1 MPRDV
6 KWARP
11 AETREDDDDSDLIF
25 FDRPLQSRKKS
36 PGGATS
42 AFHKAPRGPAR
53 RRLFSRVAR
62 RVRTLVREH
71 VHPVAM
77 SPVSLA
83 PHRACG
89 ALAPTVGHAPANRR
103 HRFLGRSTRTPRA
116 VAPDV
121 NVESSAVDPT
131 SASDGDGFVL
141 DSSGFALSLGENG
154 YADADAAKLATRDV
168 VASRYTAGASSS
180 SAAGSESQYVPP
192 GTTFEA
198 QFDPGPAVASLAIF
212 IAFAV
217 VNRRVAAAVDRR
229 QDRERAEEDLRQLR
243 LKSLDGSA
251 DFDDVQEAVDR
262 LERAK
267 YEEAAA
273 REMLSSIGGVE
284 ARVRMPQPLGKP
296 ISQVEA
302 EEADVA
308 ERIAKIRERRREAEG
323 DGGDAGAESEDAES
337 EDAGIWE
344 RPLPKKSEK
353 SEKTDG
359 PPAWM
364 NFTVGVVLTM
374 LTWSFVGVTF
384 SEDPAVGPAIP
395 PEELQRQMEM
405 R

>member
-25 FDRPLQSRKKS
+25 RDRPLQSRKKS

-62 RVRTLVREH
+62 RVRILVREH

-83 PHRACG
+83 PHCACG
-89 ALAPTVGHAPANRR
+89 ALACPRVPAPANR
-103 HRFLGRSTRTPRA
+103 HRFLGRSTRTPCA
-116 VAPDV
+116 VAPSV
-121 NVESSAVDPT
+121 NVESGAVDPT

-308 ERIAKIRERRREAEG
+308 ERIAKIRERRRAAEG

>member
-1 MPRDV
+1 M
-6 KWARP
+6 
-11 AETREDDDDSDLIF
+11 
-25 FDRPLQSRKKS
+25 
-36 PGGATS
+36 
-42 AFHKAPRGPAR
+42 
-53 RRLFSRVAR
+53 
-62 RVRTLVREH
+62 
-71 VHPVAM
+71 
-77 SPVSLA
+77 
-83 PHRACG
+83 
-89 ALAPTVGHAPANRR
+89 
-103 HRFLGRSTRTPRA
+103 
-116 VAPDV
+116 
-121 NVESSAVDPT
+121 
-131 SASDGDGFVL
+131 
-141 DSSGFALSLGENG
+141 
-154 YADADAAKLATRDV
+154 
-168 VASRYTAGASSS
+168 
-180 SAAGSESQYVPP
+180 
-192 GTTFEA
+192 
-198 QFDPGPAVASLAIF
+198 
-212 IAFAV
+212 

-229 QDRERAEEDLRQLR
+229 QDRERAEEDLRRMR

-251 DFDDVQEAVDR
+251 DFDDVQEAFDR

-308 ERIAKIRERRREAEG
+308 ERIAKIRERRRAAEG

>member
-1 MPRDV
+1 MG
-6 KWARP
+6 
-11 AETREDDDDSDLIF
+11 
-25 FDRPLQSRKKS
+25 Q
-36 PGGATS
+36 
-42 AFHKAPRGPAR
+42 R
-53 RRLFSRVAR
+53 R
-62 RVRTLVREH
+62 
-71 VHPVAM
+71 
-77 SPVSLA
+77 
-83 PHRACG
+83 
-89 ALAPTVGHAPANRR
+89 
-103 HRFLGRSTRTPRA
+103 TRTPRA
-116 VAPDV
+116 VAPSV
-121 NVESSAVDPT
+121 NVESGAVDPT

-141 DSSGFALSLGENG
+141 DSSGFELSLGENG

-229 QDRERAEEDLRQLR
+229 QDRERAEEDLRQMR

-251 DFDDVQEAVDR
+251 DFDDVQEAFDR

-302 EEADVA
+302 EEVDVA
-308 ERIAKIRERRREAEG
+308 ERIAKIRERRIAKIRERRRAAEG
-323 DGGDAGAESEDAES
+323 EGGDAGADSEDAES

-374 LTWSFVGVTF
+374 LTLSFVGVTF

>member
-1 MPRDV
+1 
-6 KWARP
+6 
-11 AETREDDDDSDLIF
+11 
-25 FDRPLQSRKKS
+25 
-36 PGGATS
+36 
-42 AFHKAPRGPAR
+42 
-53 RRLFSRVAR
+53 
-62 RVRTLVREH
+62 
-71 VHPVAM
+71 M

-83 PHRACG
+83 PHCACR
-89 ALAPTVGHAPANRR
+89 ALAPPNR
-103 HRFLGRSTRTPRA
+103 HRFLGQRRTRTPRA

-121 NVESSAVDPT
+121 NVESGAVDPT

-180 SAAGSESQYVPP
+180 SAAGSESQGGPGSYVPP

-229 QDRERAEEDLRQLR
+229 QDRERAEEDLRRMR

-251 DFDDVQEAVDR
+251 DFDDVQEAFDR

-296 ISQVEA
+296 NSQVEA

-308 ERIAKIRERRREAEG
+308 ERIAKIRERRRAAEG
-323 DGGDAGAESEDAES
+323 EGGDAGADSEDAES

>member
-1 MPRDV
+1 M
-6 KWARP
+6 
-11 AETREDDDDSDLIF
+11 
-25 FDRPLQSRKKS
+25 
-36 PGGATS
+36 
-42 AFHKAPRGPAR
+42 
-53 RRLFSRVAR
+53 
-62 RVRTLVREH
+62 
-71 VHPVAM
+71 
-77 SPVSLA
+77 
-83 PHRACG
+83 
-89 ALAPTVGHAPANRR
+89 
-103 HRFLGRSTRTPRA
+103 GRSTRTPCA
-116 VAPDV
+116 VAPSV
-121 NVESSAVDPT
+121 NVESGAVDPT

-229 QDRERAEEDLRQLR
+229 QDRERAEEDLRRMR

-251 DFDDVQEAVDR
+251 DFDDVQEAFDR

-308 ERIAKIRERRREAEG
+308 ERIAKIRERRRAAEG
-323 DGGDAGAESEDAES
+323 DGGDAGADSEDAES

-353 SEKTDG
+353 IEKTDG

>member
-25 FDRPLQSRKKS
+25 FDRPLQSREKS

-83 PHRACG
+83 PHCACG
-89 ALAPTVGHAPANRR
+89 ALACPRVPAPANR
-103 HRFLGRSTRTPRA
+103 HRFLGRSTRTPCA
-116 VAPDV
+116 VAPSV
-121 NVESSAVDPT
+121 NVESGAVDPT

-251 DFDDVQEAVDR
+251 DFDDVQEAFDR

-308 ERIAKIRERRREAEG
+308 ERIAKIRERRRAAEG
-323 DGGDAGAESEDAES
+323 DGGDAGADSEDAES

>member
-25 FDRPLQSRKKS
+25 RDRPLHSRKKS

-62 RVRTLVREH
+62 RVRILVREY
-71 VHPVAM
+71 VYPTAM

-83 PHRACG
+83 PHCACR
-89 ALAPTVGHAPANRR
+89 ALAPPNR

-121 NVESSAVDPT
+121 NVESGAVDPT

-229 QDRERAEEDLRQLR
+229 QDRERAEEDLRQMR

-251 DFDDVQEAVDR
+251 DFDDVQEAFDR

-308 ERIAKIRERRREAEG
+308 ERIAKIRERRRAAEG
-323 DGGDAGAESEDAES
+323 DGGDAGADSEDAES

-374 LTWSFVGVTF
+374 LTLSFVGVTF

>member
-83 PHRACG
+83 PHCACG
-89 ALAPTVGHAPANRR
+89 ALACPRVPAPANR
-103 HRFLGRSTRTPRA
+103 HRFLGRSTRTPCA
-116 VAPDV
+116 VAPSV
-121 NVESSAVDPT
+121 NVESGAVDPT

-251 DFDDVQEAVDR
+251 DFDDVQEAFDR

-308 ERIAKIRERRREAEG
+308 ERIAKIRERRRAAEG

>member
-11 AETREDDDDSDLIF
+11 AETREDDDVSDLIF
-25 FDRPLQSRKKS
+25 RDRPLKSRKKS

-62 RVRTLVREH
+62 RVRILVREH

-83 PHRACG
+83 PHCACG
-89 ALAPTVGHAPANRR
+89 ALACPRVPAPANR
-103 HRFLGRSTRTPRA
+103 HRFLGRSTRTPCA
-116 VAPDV
+116 VAPSV
-121 NVESSAVDPT
+121 NVESGAVDPT

-251 DFDDVQEAVDR
+251 DFDDVQEAFDR

-308 ERIAKIRERRREAEG
+308 ERIAKIRERRRAAEG
-323 DGGDAGAESEDAES
+323 DGGDAGADSKDAES

>member
-1 MPRDV
+1 M
-6 KWARP
+6 
-11 AETREDDDDSDLIF
+11 
-25 FDRPLQSRKKS
+25 
-36 PGGATS
+36 
-42 AFHKAPRGPAR
+42 
-53 RRLFSRVAR
+53 
-62 RVRTLVREH
+62 
-71 VHPVAM
+71 
-77 SPVSLA
+77 
-83 PHRACG
+83 
-89 ALAPTVGHAPANRR
+89 GHAPPKR

-121 NVESSAVDPT
+121 NVESGAVDPT

-229 QDRERAEEDLRQLR
+229 QDRERAEEDLRRMR

-308 ERIAKIRERRREAEG
+308 ERIAKIRERRRAAEGDGGDAEG

>member
-25 FDRPLQSRKKS
+25 FDRPLQSREKS

-83 PHRACG
+83 PHCACG
-89 ALAPTVGHAPANRR
+89 ALACPRVPAPANR
-103 HRFLGRSTRTPRA
+103 HRFLGRSTRTPCA
-116 VAPDV
+116 VAPSV
-121 NVESSAVDPT
+121 NVESGAVDPT

-229 QDRERAEEDLRQLR
+229 QDRERAEEDLRRMR

-251 DFDDVQEAVDR
+251 DFDDVQEAFDR

-308 ERIAKIRERRREAEG
+308 ERIAKIRERRRAAEG
-323 DGGDAGAESEDAES
+323 DGGDAGADSEDAES

>member
-11 AETREDDDDSDLIF
+11 AETREDDDVSDLIF
-25 FDRPLQSRKKS
+25 CDRPLQSRKKS

-42 AFHKAPRGPAR
+42 AVHKATRGPAR
-53 RRLFSRVAR
+53 RRRFSRVAR
-62 RVRTLVREH
+62 RVRILVREH
-71 VHPVAM
+71 VHPAAM

-83 PHRACG
+83 PHCACR
-89 ALAPTVGHAPANRR
+89 ALAPKVGHAPPKR
-103 HRFLGRSTRTPRA
+103 HRFLGRSTRTPCA
-116 VAPDV
+116 VAPSV
-121 NVESSAVDPT
+121 NVESGAVDPT

-168 VASRYTAGASSS
+168 VASRYTAGAYSS

-229 QDRERAEEDLRQLR
+229 QDRERAEEDLRRMR

-251 DFDDVQEAVDR
+251 DFDDVQEAFDR

-308 ERIAKIRERRREAEG
+308 ERIAKIRERRRAAEG
-323 DGGDAGAESEDAES
+323 DGGDAGADSEDAES